1 MPDRML
7 HFGPFA
13 LDPGAGELVRGH
25 KRVRLQDKPL
35 RVLMT
40 LIERPGTVVSR
51 EELRSRLWPPGM
63 VVEFD
68 DGLNTAVNKLR
79 HALGDSSG
87 TPRYVETVGRRGY
100 RFIGELASSSSATE
114 RAPAAAPV
122 ELRGSAGKP
131 PSASRRRLVVAG
143 ALAAVTAG
151 AIFTTVL
158 YRASRPAREPS
169 PVTRFTMVVPSAQR
183 IEMGAYQSLAIS
195 PNGGHLAYLA
205 NGRVYVRPR
214 DAAEARPVAGT
225 EDQGPLLGLLFSPD
239 SRWIGFYSSR
249 HRELRKVS
257 VDGGLP
263 MRVAAARSYLG
274 GSWGGDGT
282 IVFAQAEGVFAVAD
296 SGGEPEM
303 LFAVQHEDG
312 ERAQNPVLLPGGR
325 AVLFTLAT
333 GARRYAAAQVLAG
346 GPRVLLATGTDVR
359 YVDTGHL
366 IYAEASYL
374 VLAPFDVETLQ
385 VTGPHLPLAHRVR
398 EQGVI
403 GSADFTVSRDGTL
416 VYRALERPPR
426 TLLWIDRDGR
436 QEPVGAP
443 SLPYTFARV
452 SPDGAS
458 ITVSLDDE
466 EGGVFVWSVAAR
478 TLSRITFNPGSGW
491 APVWTPDGRRIVFAS
506 LGGPRRNISWKNA
519 DGSGT
524 GGLLLDSGTELAV
537 PNSIDPTGSLL
548 VYRHP
553 TFVSLAG
560 NQDNDL
566 WVLPLDGARP
576 AEPLLATEHQE
587 LNGEISPDGRWLAYQ
602 SNETGTFE
610 VYLRPFPD
618 VAEGYWQVSTDG
630 GFQPVWNRDGTELY
644 YLDSRR
650 LLAARIDRGDTP
662 TIGTTRV
669 VLDTLPYTPY
679 ERASRTYDI
688 APDGQRFLFTSAA
701 ATISDRPFQGVERYE
716 VVLNWVEELRR
727 LVHDR

>member
-1 MPDRML
+1 MPDRVL

-13 LDPGAGELVRGH
+13 LDVSAGELMRGH
-25 KRVRLQDKPL
+25 RRVRLQDKPL

-40 LIERPGTVVSR
+40 LVERPGCVVSR
-51 EELRSRLWPPGM
+51 EELRARLWPPGR

-68 DGLNTAVNKLR
+68 DGLNTAINKLR
-79 HALGDSSG
+79 HALGDSAG

-114 RAPAAAPV
+114 RAPATAV
-122 ELRGSAGKP
+122 ELPDSAGKP
-131 PSASRRRLVVAG
+131 LSASRRRLTVMS
-143 ALAAVTAG
+143 ALAAVTVG
-151 AIFTTVL
+151 AILTTVL
-158 YRASRPAREPS
+158 YRASGPAGEPS
-169 PVTRFTMVVPSAQR
+169 PVTRFTVVVPSAQR
-183 IEMGAYQSLAIS
+183 IEMGAYQSVAIS
-195 PNGGHLAYLA
+195 PSGGHLAYLA

-225 EDQGPLLGLLFSPD
+225 EDQGPLLGVLFSPD

-249 HRELRKVS
+249 HRELRKVP
-257 VDGGLP
+257 VDGGTPL
-263 MRVAAARSYLG
+263 RVAAAQSYLG
-274 GSWGGDGT
+274 GSWGADGT

-296 SGGEPEM
+296 SGGEVEM
-303 LFAVQHEDG
+303 LFAVRREDG
-312 ERAQNPVLLPGGR
+312 ERAQNPVLLPGGH
-325 AVLFTLAT
+325 AVLFTLTT

-346 GPRVLLATGTDVR
+346 GPRALLATGTDVR

-366 IYAEASYL
+366 IYAETSYL
-374 VLAPFDVETLQ
+374 VLAPFDAETLQ
-385 VTGPHLPLAHRVR
+385 LTGPHLPLAHRVR

-416 VYRALERPPR
+416 AYRALERPPQ
-426 TLLWIDRDGR
+426 TLVWIGRDGR

-443 SLPYTFARV
+443 SLPYAFARV

-458 ITVSLDDE
+458 LTVSLDDE
-466 EGGVFVWSVAAR
+466 EGGVRVWSVPAR
-478 TLSRITFNPGSGW
+478 TLSRITFDPGGGW

-506 LGGPRRNISWKNA
+506 LGGPRRTISWKNA
-519 DGSGT
+519 DGTGA

-548 VYRHP
+548 VYRRP
-553 TFVSLAG
+553 TFVSRSG
-560 NQDNDL
+560 SQDNDL
-566 WVLPLDGARP
+566 WVLRLDGTRP
-576 AEPLLATEHQE
+576 AEPLIATEHQE
-587 LNGEISPDGRWLAYQ
+587 LNGEISPDGQWLAYQ

-618 VAEGYWQVSTDG
+618 AAAAHWQVSTDG
-630 GFQPVWNRDGTELY
+630 GFQPVWNPDGTELY

-650 LLAARIDRGDTP
+650 LLAARIDPGDTP
-662 TIGTTRV
+662 AIGAPHV
-669 VLDTLPYTPY
+669 VLDSLPYTPY

-701 ATISDRPFQGVERYE
+701 PTVSDRPFQGAERYE

-727 LVHDR
+727 LVPAH